1 MSFFKEKIAPAELGV
16 CDFLSFDKANFTA
29 CPEKTIDEKSIDAIS
44 ETLNKE
50 VRANKITNFFD
61 TLYLP
66 QKDPIK
72 ILILNLE

>member
-29 CPEKTIDEKSIDAIS
+29 GPEKTIDEKSIDAIS

-50 VRANKITNFFD
+50 VRANKITNFLD
-61 TLYLP
+61 KTAR
-66 QKDPIK
+66 
-72 ILILNLE
+72 LNPLSGPSDSI